1 MVWRMKKLG
10 VNLKAYLVENWC
22 HGVLSFDLKI
32 GGIPESHKS
41 NLLNV
46 EFFREIFN
54 ETKILSNPVEGSFG
68 ILTSPMR
75 FRKKFGSQSKY
86 IESD

>member
-1 MVWRMKKLG
+1 MIWRFKKLG
-10 VNLKAYLVENWC
+10 IDLKAYCIENWC

-46 EFFREIFN
+46 QFFREIFN
-54 ETKILSNPVEGSFG
+54 ETQKEIAPSV
-68 ILTSPMR
+68 ILTSPL
-75 FRKKFGSQSKY
+75 KF
-86 IESD
+86 